1 MSSHNPFTRE
11 PVDSLI
17 RDVLQSCVEDAEP
30 SADVWENIEEKA
42 TTWAAHRFS
51 QSDWR
56 WSGFL
61 NRRPQSDTPLRL
73 PSLSLDSVTR
83 DLASIRLT
91 YLAGLIFRFTW

>member
-1 MSSHNPFTRE
+1 MSSHNPFAHE
-11 PVDSLI
+11 SVDSLI
-17 RDVLQSCVEDAEP
+17 RDALQGCVMDAEP
-30 SADVWENIEEKA
+30 SPDVWEHIEEKA

-61 NRRPQSDTPLRL
+61 IRRPQTDGPLRL
-73 PSLSLDSVTR
+73 PSLSLDSVAR

-91 YLAGLIFRFTW
+91 YLAGLIYRFTW